1 MYGPGVHL
9 AILASQPIKGNSR
22 VAEDLPTPE
31 FTRRFFTVQID
42 VFYSSP
48 RHDCSMTII
57 QLLITG
63 IAVVGV
69 IVIVLLAI
77 IPSLLEYPRGRDQDE
92 SDTPAPTPIK
102 PDDHRDDPID
112 LAA

>member
-1 MYGPGVHL
+1 M
-9 AILASQPIKGNSR
+9 N
-22 VAEDLPTPE
+22 T
-31 FTRRFFTVQID
+31 
-42 VFYSSP
+42 
-48 RHDCSMTII
+48 I

-63 IAVVGV
+63 VAVVVGV

-77 IPSLLEYPRGRDQDE
+77 IPSLLDYPRGRDKDE

-102 PDDHRDDPID
+102 PDDHRDDSVD